1 MTTLSNFVIVSVY
14 GNQDEVPSG
23 TIFHEIYVSLSVTS
37 SISWV
42 INPFLKMSVMR
53 WNFVRAVTHL
63 SDIILPYKHNA
74 QDGINVI
81 LVLIHYF
88 LRNVIG
94 LGTH

>member
-1 MTTLSNFVIVSVY
+1 
-14 GNQDEVPSG
+14 
-23 TIFHEIYVSLSVTS
+23 
-37 SISWV
+37 
-42 INPFLKMSVMR
+42 MSVMR